1 MGTYT
6 KPEIIKND
14 PFSAAREGLN
24 RGAKQLATNVANTKK
39 ANATAA
45 AAAAKAAAEKA
56 KREQRQNKD
65 AEKLR
70 SGLNSLDQP
79 KIKAFPDKFKSFTND
94 LIDELMTLPYESND
108 WNEMVGRIES
118 YTDLSNNAM
127 QLLERE
133 VASFK
138 NSYNMPQGAGGG
150 LVTSSPL
157 KSGVSGARIKS
168 NDSAENDWWIL
179 MDTFVNKK
187 GAGIEFSTGD
197 KGGAV
202 GLTMPHPD
210 NEQFVITNDPNNPV
224 TYYLQPGDP
233 DYKENIT
240 LNFAQYQDKTS
251 QGYDLINVTSRE
263 DFNKGA
269 KDAFALT
276 GGKAAYQDLRDKAER
291 IFTQNGK
298 INTETIIS
306 YEQSNER
313 IRDKIVNDLDTF
325 LPDNRNSRQNMWQ
338 MLQGESRN
346 TSLSLPVAQQEDWSI
361 FDENNQGMR
370 DAYAELLADKVISD
384 NAKDDKII
392 NKIKNV
398 KAGDKQ
404 KRLDNYRNNGLNMSF
419 NDLGVKGNEL
429 TKSIMTD
436 INGVKTSLFEV
447 IKGGKMKPNQ
457 IHELVEGIIN
467 NRDKNG
473 DAYIAAD
480 VLMPILQA
488 SSTASGSGKT
498 YQIGRDLRTEVINDY
513 KALAQ
518 IATDQMTPGQ
528 MSDDDIIAFAA
539 GKLTQKPGDRA
550 TWTANGQASS
560 QTIMPQKTGMD
571 QISGDDLWET
581 SGARAKRVV
590 NSNNYD
596 SQALEKLIYKNLD
609 FLSNKERDDLMTGA
623 NMGGSGSATT
633 SGGSKQ
639 TNLGKAYSNK
649 ADAQAAATGSQK
661 VVKIGNSF
669 YIK

>member
-45 AAAAKAAAEKA
+45 AAAAKAAAEKL

-79 KIKAFPDKFKSFTND
+79 KIKAFPDKFKGFTNG
-94 LIDELMTLPYESND
+94 LIDELMTLPYESNA

-138 NSYNMPQGAGGG
+138 NSYSMPQGSGNG

-202 GLTMPHPD
+202 GLTMQHPD
-210 NEQFVITNDPNNPV
+210 NEQIDNTKNPPV
-224 TYYLQPGDP
+224 TYYLQPGDK

-251 QGYDLINVTSRE
+251 KGYDLINVTSRE

-276 GGKAAYQDLRDKAER
+276 GGKAAYRDLKEKAER

-313 IRDKIVNDLDTF
+313 IKDKIVNDLDTF
-325 LPDNRNSRQNMWQ
+325 LPDNRNARQNMWQ
-338 MLQGESRN
+338 MLAGESRN
-346 TSLSLPVAQQEDWSI
+346 TTTSLPFAQQEDWSI

-370 DAYAELLADKVISD
+370 IAYAELLADKVIAD

-404 KRLDNYRNNGLNMSF
+404 KRLDNYRNDGLNMSF
-419 NDLGVKGNEL
+419 NDLGEKGNEL

-436 INGVKTSLFEV
+436 INGVKTPLFEV

-457 IHELVEGIIN
+457 IHELVEGIITQK
-467 NRDKNG
+467 DDQG

-480 VLMPILQA
+480 VLMPILQS
-488 SSTASGSGKT
+488 SSTASGTGKT
-498 YQIGRDLRTEVINDY
+498 YEIGRDLRERVVEEY
-513 KALAQ
+513 KILAQ
-518 IATDQMTPGQ
+518 IATDQMNPGQ

-539 GKLTQKPGDRA
+539 GKLSQKPGDRA

-581 SGARAKRVV
+581 SGARARKIVD
-590 NSNNYD
+590 SKNYD
-596 SQALEKLIYKNLD
+596 AQALEKLIYKNLD

-623 NMGGSGSATT
+623 NIGGSGNANN
-633 SGGSKQ
+633 GGGTKEN
-639 TNLGKAYSNK
+639 NLGTPYATKDKAIK
-649 ADAQAAATGSQK
+649 AANGKK
-661 VVKIGNSF
+661 VVNVDGKY
-669 YIK
+669 YITK